1 MKRYEINNQSGSV
14 LVSDLLQ
21 QVIRST
27 KERYNVEAEN
37 VTVEEL
43 QNVKDVGEII
53 LTASLTLASGILLE
67 LFKFWLNRFKK
78 RPDYDK
84 KMVII
89 INEQPYTLEELSVTE
104 SEL

>member
-1 MKRYEINNQSGSV
+1 MKQYEINNQSGSV
-14 LVSDLLQ
+14 LVSDLLE
-21 QVIRST
+21 QVLLST
-27 KERYNVEAEN
+27 KEHYNIEAEN

-53 LTASLTLASGILLE
+53 LTVSLTLASGVLLE
-67 LFKFWLNRFKK
+67 LFKFWLNRFKN

-84 KMVII
+84 KMVIV
-89 INEQPYTLEELSVTE
+89 INEQQYTLEELAVTE